1 MVTDST
7 SLYYTQISAT
17 PISQFPSPATWLV
30 WQNVGNLASFVFYF
44 DFFTLTRQNVLYK
57 MIFEIDFMSKIF
69 YLTIS
74 DNPTVSKKKKK
85 KIEGTY
91 HRGNIPSSSMLRFL
105 NGIVSVYLALPFSFI
120 IRSHLLKFLSYILW
134 HERLITLK
142 TMWVSKIYI
151 L

>member
-7 SLYYTQISAT
+7 SLYCTKMSAT
-17 PISQFPSPATWLV
+17 PISQFPSPATWLA

-74 DNPTVSKKKKK
+74 DNPTVSKKKKYREHT
-85 KIEGTY
+85 ILIHALFSEWNRFSTSSIIHLVSSLG
-91 HRGNIPSSSMLRFL
+91 RICWSSSATFSRMKD
-105 NGIVSVYLALPFSFI
+105 SVHRKLCDCQ
-120 IRSHLLKFLSYILW
+120 KYI
-134 HERLITLK
+134 
-142 TMWVSKIYI
+142 YYN
-151 L
+151 